1 MFMLRT
7 RLSLALLTALLL
19 LPLFPAQAFKV
30 AILMVNHPSQNEFD
44 PAAKELGWETEKFLG
59 FENFQRLID
68 RLDEFN
74 LVIAPP
80 LFQGIGENFIDTN
93 QYDMSAFRRFMENGG
108 AIVMTDATYANVRA
122 WVESIGPEF
131 GRVGMGNCNSS
142 QWHAAGFA
150 TNNIA
155 LHPLRSFPY
164 PFSEPNTWGHF
175 QHLPED
181 SPWEVITRC
190 SEGFPIVLLQHVG
203 KGFIIMT
210 NKRWNL
216 IEPLKNIECYQ
227 TILSSGLD
235 IDKVSLSPLKPGPVT
250 FYLST
255 KTEPPPQSRVALRV
269 TDENKKVWNAIG
281 SFKGKECSLSTMI
294 EARGNCTVEIFL
306 SVNQKT
312 IPLLTQAVFFPPVFE
327 LFPNQ
332 YRGILSTARREKTV
346 DFLLR
351 FAPARERLTNATVN
365 FAVFDA
371 ENRQLLRSRV
381 RTPSTPVDR
390 MWAPIA
396 LPADLP
402 PGTYTLR
409 AILTAPAT
417 GFTARA
423 QTEFEIVAPEP
434 AQVIID
440 DDGTFLVSGKPYFP
454 LGIYHMD
461 NEFEKMAELG
471 FNACQFWKW
480 QDDGTGSAMT
490 RALDNGFMCLYESHH
505 GNLPDI
511 REKYSKHPALLMWYA
526 GDEPDEGATSSIRNN
541 TEFWHVDR
549 NHPSFINSCRDD
561 LFPIHVTACDVLGFN
576 PGGSSL
582 ANYLKNVEHF
592 IKTAR
597 AASDGHKALILVPGA
612 LSPNSGAWS
621 KPSAYMAIVHDIR
634 GIFWYCWKQVGGG
647 PIGVGLNQYEESQ
660 RLFKDTLTELRQLL
674 PFLVTPNRRT
684 FEEGPVHGIVCAN
697 NAPGKRIAILFNTT
711 GETQKAAIR
720 LRELANASQVANFF
734 TGKPVSAYG
743 GIIRTEL
750 APFDRLV
757 LRW

>member
-1 MFMLRT
+1 
-7 RLSLALLTALLL
+7 
-19 LPLFPAQAFKV
+19 
-30 AILMVNHPSQNEFD
+30 
-44 PAAKELGWETEKFLG
+44 
-59 FENFQRLID
+59 
-68 RLDEFN
+68 
-74 LVIAPP
+74 
-80 LFQGIGENFIDTN
+80 
-93 QYDMSAFRRFMENGG
+93 MS
-108 AIVMTDATYANVRA
+108 
-122 WVESIGPEF
+122 
-131 GRVGMGNCNSS
+131 
-142 QWHAAGFA
+142 
-150 TNNIA
+150 
-155 LHPLRSFPY
+155 
-164 PFSEPNTWGHF
+164 
-175 QHLPED
+175 
-181 SPWEVITRC
+181 
-190 SEGFPIVLLQHVG
+190 
-203 KGFIIMT
+203 
-210 NKRWNL
+210 
-216 IEPLKNIECYQ
+216 
-227 TILSSGLD
+227 
-235 IDKVSLSPLKPGPVT
+235 
-250 FYLST
+250 
-255 KTEPPPQSRVALRV
+255 LRV
-269 TDENKKVWNAIG
+269 TDESKKVWNAIG

-381 RTPSTPVDR
+381 RSPSTPVDR

-660 RLFKDTLTELRQLL
+660 RLFKETLTELRQLL

-720 LRELANASQVANFF
+720 LPELANASQVADFF